1 MAVIIALSS
10 FGLILVSIG
19 GGLFLRYKLPDS
31 HLSGDSKDVIRL
43 ATALI
48 GTMAAVVVALLFS
61 STRSTYEATNSQV
74 ARLTAGV
81 VELDQLLKEYGG
93 PESLELRGALRND
106 TASTVSAIWRG
117 DAPVTAQLLRPVTQ
131 EDTVLYKLRQL
142 EPKTPVQTAIK
153 ARALAV
159 SNDIEQTRLILLAQP
174 PDTLSRPF
182 ITVLVLWLCFIFAS
196 FSMSSKANPT
206 LVAVLLICG
215 FTASTAVYLILEL
228 GQPFDGLLQLSN
240 RALRHAL
247 PPLLLTSPLISP
259 RRRRRCG
266 RLPTAAASAGWAP
279 GCSSECRRSA

>member
-1 MAVIIALSS
+1 LAVIIALAS
-10 FGLILVSIG
+10 FALILLSIG
-19 GGLFLRYKLPDS
+19 GGLFLRHWLPDS

-81 VELDQLLKEYGG
+81 IELDQLLKEYAGR
-93 PESLELRGALRND
+93 ESLELRRALRND
-106 TASTVSAIWRG
+106 TALTISAIWRD
-117 DAPVTAQLLRPVTQ
+117 DAPVTGQLLRPMTQ

-142 EPKTPVQTAIK
+142 EPETPVQNAIK
-153 ARALAV
+153 TRALSV

-174 PDTLSRPF
+174 SDSLSRPF
-182 ITVLVLWLCFIFAS
+182 IAVLVMWLCFIFAS

-228 GQPFDGLLQLSN
+228 GQPFEGLLQLSN
-240 RALRHAL
+240 KGLHQALG
-247 PPLLLTSPLISP
+247 PLS
-259 RRRRRCG
+259 
-266 RLPTAAASAGWAP
+266 
-279 GCSSECRRSA
+279 

>member
-1 MAVIIALSS
+1 MAVIIAVSS
-10 FGLILVSIG
+10 FALILLSIA

-48 GTMAAVVVALLFS
+48 GTMAAVVVALLFA
-61 STRSTYEATNSQV
+61 STRSSYEATNSHV

-93 PESLELRGALRND
+93 PEGLVLRRALRND
-106 TASTVSAIWRG
+106 VSLTVSAIWRD
-117 DAPVTAQLLRPVTQ
+117 DAPVTGEVLRPVAH
-131 EDTVLYKLRQL
+131 EETVLYKLRQL

-153 ARALAV
+153 TRALAV
-159 SNDIEQTRLILLAQP
+159 SNDIEQTRLNLLAQP
-174 PDTLSRPF
+174 PDTLSKPF
-182 ITVLVLWLCFIFAS
+182 IAVLVLWLCFIFAS

-215 FTASTAVYLILEL
+215 FTAATAIYLILEL

-240 RALRHAL
+240 NALLHAL
-247 PPLLLTSPLISP
+247 PPLS
-259 RRRRRCG
+259 
-266 RLPTAAASAGWAP
+266 
-279 GCSSECRRSA
+279 

>member
-1 MAVIIALSS
+1 MAVIIAVSS
-10 FGLILVSIG
+10 FALILISIA

-48 GTMAAVVVALLFS
+48 GTMAAVVVALLFA
-61 STRSTYEATNSQV
+61 STRSSYEATNTHV

-81 VELDQLLKEYGG
+81 VELDQLLEEYGG
-93 PESLELRGALRND
+93 PESLVLRRALRSD
-106 TASTVSAIWRG
+106 VTSMVSAIWRD
-117 DAPVTAQLLRPVTQ
+117 DAPVTGELMRPLTH
-131 EDTVLYKLRQL
+131 EETVLYKLRQL

-153 ARALAV
+153 TRALAV
-159 SNDIEQTRLILLAQP
+159 SNDVEQTRLNLLAQP

-206 LVAVLLICG
+206 LVAVLLVCG
-215 FTASTAVYLILEL
+215 FTAATAIYLILEL

-240 RALRHAL
+240 RALSHAL
-247 PPLLLTSPLISP
+247 PPLP
-259 RRRRRCG
+259 
-266 RLPTAAASAGWAP
+266 
-279 GCSSECRRSA
+279 

>member
-1 MAVIIALSS
+1 LAVITALAS
-10 FGLILVSIG
+10 FALILISIA

-48 GTMAAVVVALLFS
+48 GTMAAVVVALLFA
-61 STRSTYEATNSQV
+61 STRSNYEATNSQV

-81 VELDQLLKEYGG
+81 VELDQLLKEYGS
-93 PESLELRGALRND
+93 PESLALRRALRGD
-106 TASTVSAIWRG
+106 VASMVSAIWRD
-117 DAPVTAQLLRPVTQ
+117 DAPVTGELLRPVTH
-131 EDTVLYKLRQL
+131 EETVLYRLRQL

-153 ARALAV
+153 TRALVV
-159 SNDIEQTRLILLAQP
+159 SNDIEQNRLILLAQP

-215 FTASTAVYLILEL
+215 FTAATAIYLILEL

-240 RALRHAL
+240 KALSNAL
-247 PPLLLTSPLISP
+247 LPLS
-259 RRRRRCG
+259 
-266 RLPTAAASAGWAP
+266 
-279 GCSSECRRSA
+279 

>member
-1 MAVIIALSS
+1 VLYRLRGQKLAVTIAVGS
-10 FGLILVSIG
+10 FALILVSIG
-19 GGLFLRYKLPDS
+19 GGLFLRDKLPDA

-48 GTMAAVVVALLFS
+48 GTMAAVVVALLFA

-93 PESLELRGALRND
+93 PESLALRQALRSD
-106 TASTVSAIWRG
+106 VTSMVAAIWRD
-117 DAPVTAQLLRPVTQ
+117 DAPVTGELLRPVTH
-131 EDTVLYKLRQL
+131 EETVLYKLRQL

-153 ARALAV
+153 TRALVV

-174 PDTLSRPF
+174 PDTLSKPF

-196 FSMSSKANPT
+196 FSMSAKANPT

-215 FTASTAVYLILEL
+215 FTAATAIYLVLEL

-240 RALRHAL
+240 KALRHAL
-247 PPLLLTSPLISP
+247 SPLS
-259 RRRRRCG
+259 
-266 RLPTAAASAGWAP
+266 
-279 GCSSECRRSA
+279 

>member
-1 MAVIIALSS
+1 MAVTITLGS
-10 FGLILVSIG
+10 FALILVSIG

-48 GTMAAVVVALLFS
+48 GTMAAVVVALLFA
-61 STRSTYEATNSQV
+61 STRSSYEATNTHV

-93 PESLELRGALRND
+93 PESVTLRQALRSD
-106 TASTVSAIWRG
+106 VTWMVSAIWRD
-117 DAPVTAQLLRPVTQ
+117 DAPVTGELLRPVTH
-131 EDTVLYKLRQL
+131 EETVLYKLRQL

-153 ARALAV
+153 TRALVV

-174 PDTLSRPF
+174 PD
-182 ITVLVLWLCFIFAS
+182 
-196 FSMSSKANPT
+196 SMSSKANPT

-215 FTASTAVYLILEL
+215 FTAATAIYLILEL

-240 RALRHAL
+240 AALRHAL
-247 PPLLLTSPLISP
+247 TPLS
-259 RRRRRCG
+259 
-266 RLPTAAASAGWAP
+266 
-279 GCSSECRRSA
+279 

>member
-1 MAVIIALSS
+1 LAVIIASTS
-10 FGLILVSIG
+10 FALILLSIG
-19 GGLFLRYKLPDS
+19 GGLFLRYRLPDS

-48 GTMAAVVVALLFS
+48 GTMAAVVVALLFA
-61 STRSTYEATNSQV
+61 STRTTYESTNTHV
-74 ARLTAGV
+74 ARLTAGI

-93 PESLELRGALRND
+93 PESLALRGALRND

-117 DAPVTAQLLRPVTQ
+117 DAPVTAQVLRPVTQ

-142 EPKTPVQTAIK
+142 EPNTPVQIAIK

-174 PDTLSRPF
+174 PDSLSRPF

-240 RALRHAL
+240 TALRHAL
-247 PPLLLTSPLISP
+247 PPLS
-259 RRRRRCG
+259 
-266 RLPTAAASAGWAP
+266 
-279 GCSSECRRSA
+279 